1 MKHIFAFR
9 APLKRHDSE
18 ANFKLK
24 KEKKTLSKTNTT
36 KLLPG
41 RIPIDRIFDV
51 NTLSPTMY
59 GTVIMR

>member
-24 KEKKTLSKTNTT
+24 KEKKNTVKNKHYRVAAWSGTNRNYESREF
-36 KLLPG
+36 L
-41 RIPIDRIFDV
+41 
-51 NTLSPTMY
+51 M
-59 GTVIMR
+59 